1 MSQLNVDA
9 LKHSG
14 GTGSGIDL
22 QSSGN
27 FAFDTNTLYVDSV
40 NDRIGINDSTP
51 TRTLDVSGS
60 EGVNFGT
67 APLFEGVNIVG
78 GTSNGNTNIDL
89 LSGSIHLFTSAN
101 TGNWTPNFRG
111 DASTSLDS
119 IMETGQV
126 IVATIISQN
135 GGSSGY
141 ASNMNIDGNGQ
152 TEYWANDSEPDD
164 RGGTSGY
171 DVYQYSIIK
180 TGSGNSYLVLANRTF
195 MD

>member
-1 MSQLNVDA
+1 MSQLNVDT
-9 LKHSG
+9 LKHSQ
-14 GTGSGIDL
+14 GTGPGIDM

-40 NDRIGINDSTP
+40 NDRVGINDSTP
-51 TRTLDVSGS
+51 SHSLDVAGS
-60 EGVNFGT
+60 EGVNLGCG
-67 APLFEGVNIVG
+67 AIFEKVNITG

-89 LSGSIHLFTSAN
+89 LTSSVYLFTSSN
-101 TGNWTPNFRG
+101 NGNWTPNFRG
-111 DASTSLDS
+111 NSSTSLDS
-119 IMETGQV
+119 IMSTGQV

-141 ASNMNIDGNGQ
+141 SNSMNIDGSGQ
-152 TEYWANDSEPDD
+152 TIYWSNDEAPDE

-180 TGSGNSYLVLANRTF
+180 TGGGNSYLV
-195 MD
+195 